1 MPAGQ
6 ILPSFNSSSAAQLN
20 FASGVNA
27 LTATLAADG
36 TWLIQPS

>member
-6 ILPSFNSSSAAQLN
+6 ILPSFNSSNAVQLN
-20 FASGVNA
+20 FPPGVNA

-36 TWLIQPS
+36 TWPIQPS